1 MKFLQ
6 QEPSEILRTHIFSTF
21 YVASGLLVYVL
32 STGLS
37 IIGTKNLWLK
47 KVKLLRIRSE
57 SQWLQSFTRNAWN
70 SKKIIGDP
78 ETDPVD
84 RMVAVR
90 KLRSLPLDA
99 NPNRIMNRCSVT
111 GRPHAVYR
119 KFGLSRITL
128 REMASEGKIP
138 GMTKASW

>member
-1 MKFLQ
+1 MAKK
-6 QEPSEILRTHIFSTF
+6 SK
-21 YVASGLLVYVL
+21 VV
-32 STGLS
+32 
-37 IIGTKNLWLK
+37 KNQKRIACAAKYYEKRMELK
-47 KVKLLRIRSE
+47 KILSNPE
-57 SQWLQSFTRNAWN
+57 A
-70 SKKIIGDP
+70 DP
-78 ETDPVD
+78 AE
-84 RMVAVR
+84 RMAAVR

-128 REMASEGKIP
+128 REMASQGLIP

>member
-1 MKFLQ
+1 MAKKSKIVKNQ
-6 QEPSEILRTHIFSTF
+6 KRKAC
-21 YVASGLLVYVL
+21 ASRYYERRME
-32 STGLS
+32 
-37 IIGTKNLWLK
+37 LK
-47 KVKLLRIRSE
+47 KLIR
-57 SQWLQSFTRNAWN
+57 
-70 SKKIIGDP
+70 DP
-78 ETDPVD
+78 DTAPEE
-84 RMVAVR
+84 RMIAVR

-128 REMASEGKIP
+128 REMASNGQIP